1 MAKIVKKEQLQSLSG
16 LLERINYDRE
26 RLEVESATFFM
37 DETYLSI
44 RDKHL
49 GLRAK
54 VKVPAKVVNDIV
66 ADFKELTCSDIDL
79 AHYYWLWKLAGEFQ
93 RDRLL
98 SEVLDVLVFQA
109 VDELTEYPE
118 LVAA

>member
-1 MAKIVKKEQLQSLSG
+1 MTKIEKKQQLQSLSS

-26 RLEVESATFFM
+26 RLEVEKADFYM
-37 DETYLSI
+37 DEAFLHI

-49 GLRAK
+49 GLRAH

-66 ADFKELTCSDIDL
+66 ADFKHLSYNDVDL
-79 AHYYWLWKLAGEFQ
+79 AHYYWLWRLAGEFQ

-118 LVAA
+118 LLAA